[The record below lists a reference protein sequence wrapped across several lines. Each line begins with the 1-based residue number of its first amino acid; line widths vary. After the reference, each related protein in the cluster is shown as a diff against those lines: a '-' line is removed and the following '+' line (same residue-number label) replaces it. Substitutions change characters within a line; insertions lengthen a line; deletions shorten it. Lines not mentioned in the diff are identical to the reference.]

1 MQGEVS
7 AIQLMGL
14 LMSRSS
20 LEMENA
26 LELVEILNR
35 SYFECQRVVTIL
47 EDVFTREKSAKILLG
62 VEVRMPSGR
71 SWSF

>member
-1 MQGEVS
+1 MLYMMLSESFYECYAYNQIMQGEVS

-20 LEMENA
+20 LEMENT

-35 SYFECQRVVTIL
+35 SYF
-47 EDVFTREKSAKILLG
+47 
-62 VEVRMPSGR
+62 
-71 SWSF
+71 